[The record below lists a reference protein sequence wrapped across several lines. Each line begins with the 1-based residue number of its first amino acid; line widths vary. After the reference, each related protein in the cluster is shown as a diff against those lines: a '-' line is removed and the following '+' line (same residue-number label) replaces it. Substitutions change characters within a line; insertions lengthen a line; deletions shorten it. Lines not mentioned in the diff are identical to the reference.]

1 MALTGV
7 EWGSADRCSVLR
19 CSKRFSR
26 VVTCLSLVALIAFA
40 VGPQIGKAQAPS
52 IAFVQANVVVPQ
64 TSQSTVPV
72 PSPQAW
78 RPVQWSAI
86 DHACS
91 AKFPT

>member
-52 IAFVQANVVVPQ
+52 IAFVQAMYKQ
-64 TSQSTVPV
+64 GKPV
-72 PSPQAW
+72 CGICHERRKTPLGENFCT
-78 RPVQWSAI
+78 RPVIS
-86 DHACS
+86 
-91 AKFPT
+91 TT